1 MIALFNALK
10 TLLLNIFADIIADKA
25 IEKHHKWPTQPRKK
39 IGP

>member
-25 IEKHHKWPTQPRKK
+25 IERGKK
-39 IGP
+39 KK